1 MKKLFIIGVLL
12 LLFPLRGFTASL
24 THGPV
29 VGGIASDSAILFTRS
44 SVSAVVDFEYSINS
58 DLSSSTISSPVTTI
72 SGSDFTARINISGLS
87 ANTTYYYTPRIDGV
101 RALSSPY
108 AKFKTATTV
117 EGDFSFIYLTDFIA
131 GYTDPPTFTNIDAEN
146 ADFAFIGGDFDH
158 TDRDGTLADART

>member
-72 SGSDFTARINISGLS
+72 SGNPWPEIYMFGYGNAKELIINHVKDFL
-87 ANTTYYYTPRIDGV
+87 
-101 RALSSPY
+101 
-108 AKFKTATTV
+108 KKT
-117 EGDFSFIYLTDFIA
+117 
-131 GYTDPPTFTNIDAEN
+131 
-146 ADFAFIGGDFDH
+146 
-158 TDRDGTLADART
+158 